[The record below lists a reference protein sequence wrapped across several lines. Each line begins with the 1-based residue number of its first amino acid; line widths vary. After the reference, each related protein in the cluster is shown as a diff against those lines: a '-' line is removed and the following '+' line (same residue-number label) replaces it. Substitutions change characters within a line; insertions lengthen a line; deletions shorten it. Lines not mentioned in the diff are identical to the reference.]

1 VGYTDLTLDAGTDF
15 SSNIDLLADDGTAIN
30 VTGFTFESQVRKSY
44 YSINATANIIV
55 TTVDGTNGNLVLS
68 LDSANTANIKPG
80 IYVYDVL
87 MTTDQNVK
95 SRLVEGKLI
104 VTPRVS
110 Q

>member
-1 VGYTDLTLDAGTDF
+1 MGYTDLSLDAGTDF
-15 SSNIDLLADDGTAIN
+15 KSNIDLLADDGTAIN
-30 VTGFTFESQVRKSY
+30 VTGFSFESQVRKSY
-44 YSINATANIIV
+44 YSANATANIIV
-55 TTVDGTNGNLVLS
+55 TIADPANGNLFLT

-80 IYVYDVL
+80 RYVYDVL

-95 SRLVEGKLI
+95 SRLVEGILV